1 MTKSY
6 ERDGTEWY
14 IADAEI
20 VDGPLA
26 GELDPGQ
33 CVTYDDLATEIDP
46 FVDVYRDFRCDRDRC
61 ASPLCPS

>member
-14 IADAEI
+14 KADAEI
-20 VDGPLA
+20 LDGPLA
-26 GELDPGQ
+26 GKLDPGQ

-46 FVDVYRDFRCDRDRC
+46 FVEAYRDFRCDRDRC
-61 ASPLCPS
+61 VSPLCPS